1 MLPSQRALFDI
12 PRDVCFLNAA
22 AWSPLPIA
30 VQEAGRAAV
39 GRKGQPW
46 KLDGAFFQAQYER
59 ARKAAAALIGK
70 LPDLHLYTISVE
82 EVRPMCTE
90 LSPAVAAN
98 VPELARLVRTHAGLL
113 ATSRTPVP
121 ESVSVA

>member
-12 PRDVCFLNAA
+12 PRDVCFFNAA

-46 KLDGAFFQAQYER
+46 KLDGAFSRRSTSAPER
-59 ARKAAAALIGK
+59 
-70 LPDLHLYTISVE
+70 P
-82 EVRPMCTE
+82 P
-90 LSPAVAAN
+90 P
-98 VPELARLVRTHAGLL
+98 P
-113 ATSRTPVP
+113 
-121 ESVSVA
+121 